1 MIDKSINIST
11 IVGRKVTLEC
21 RAPGRF
27 VGPCPFHDERT
38 PSLTV
43 DDGTGHFH
51 CFGCG
56 ARGDAVDFVLRTE
69 PLLFRALLEWLGRLG
84 GGR

>member
-1 MIDKSINIST
+1 MIDKSITLST

-27 VGPCPFHDERT
+27 VGLCPFHEEQT
-38 PSLTV
+38 PSFTV
-43 DDGTGHFH
+43 DDSTGRFH
-51 CFGCG
+51 CFSCG
-56 ARGDAVDFVLRTE
+56 SRGDAVDFVLRSE

-84 GGR
+84 TGR